1 MGLLEGKV
9 AIITGGG
16 RGIGKDY
23 ALSFAREGAKIAVA
37 DIIPENAAKVAEEI
51 ESGGGQSLTFST
63 DVSDEASTV
72 EMMERVKERF
82 GGIDILVNN
91 AAIYYEL
98 RRTPWNTWTLE
109 EWNDHFRV
117 DVLGTWLCTKA
128 AVPYMIERGKGKVIN
143 ISSAVVWS
151 GQANMLPYNCSKGA
165 VNAMTAALA
174 KELGSHNINVNA
186 IAPGWALS
194 EAGIEAYKEKLDM
207 VREQVINA
215 RSIKRDMMPDDLVG
229 TAVFLA
235 SDDSDF
241 ITGQVICVDGGIS
254 FRC

>member
-1 MGLLEGKV
+1 MRLEDKV

-16 RGIGKDY
+16 QGIGRAY
-23 ALSFAREGAKIAVA
+23 AVRFAQEGAKVAVA
-37 DIIPENAAKVAEEI
+37 DIIEEKAQKVAEEI
-51 ESGGGQSLTFST
+51 KSDGGQALAFFT
-63 DVSDEASTV
+63 DVSDETSTV
-72 EMMERVKERF
+72 QMARKTKEQF

-91 AAIYYEL
+91 AAIYYGL
-98 RRTPWNTWTLE
+98 RRTSWDTWTAD
-109 EWNDHFRV
+109 EWNNQLRIN
-117 DVLGTWLCTKA
+117 VLGMWLCIKA
-128 AVPYMIERGKGKVIN
+128 VVPYMVEQRKGKVVN

-174 KELGSHNINVNA
+174 KELGIHNINVNA

-194 EAGIEAYKEKLDM
+194 EAGREAYKDKLEA
-207 VREQVINA
+207 VREQVLNA

-241 ITGQVICVDGGIS
+241 ITGQAVCIDGGIN